1 MGAGASAS
9 DVAGLDIAAFRRL
22 RAVYE
27 SGCTNSNDDVTLLR
41 SLKASLR
48 ETSSSQGTRQPSSA
62 AKTKSTQDHGGAQ
75 RKSRALVEK
84 IDFDYVLSSLQG
96 EFFFTEWVFAG
107 AGPAAAQLFGLLLEI
122 RDFKQAPLDASG
134 DMPRR
139 RRADLIMKRFCP
151 LRLGK

>member
-9 DVAGLDIAAFRRL
+9 DVAGLDIAGFRRI

-27 SGCTNSNDDVTLLR
+27 SGCTNSDNNVTLLR
-41 SLKASLR
+41 SIKASLR
-48 ETSSSQGTRQPSSA
+48 ETSPPQGPRQPSTA
-62 AKTKSTQDHGGAQ
+62 AKAEGTQGHGAQ
-75 RKSRALVEK
+75 RQSCALVEK

-134 DMPRR
+134 
-139 RRADLIMKRFCP
+139 I
-151 LRLGK
+151 